1 MIRIPPSRISHNGRP
16 GTLEA
21 TLKNA
26 LDKVDVIITTGGV
39 SMGELDLLK
48 PTIERSL
55 GGTIHFGRVA
65 MKPGKPTTF
74 ATIPASPPK
83 LIFAL
88 PGNPA
93 SALVTFHLFVLPS
106 LRKASGMEKPALPMA
121 KVSLAEDVKLD
132 PRPEYH
138 RVFISVTEG
147 GGLVAVSTGM
157 QRSSRVGSLSGA
169 NGLLCLPSSK
179 EVEKGS
185 FSKGEVVNAMIL
197 GRLGGF

>member
-1 MIRIPPSRISHNGRP
+1 
-16 GTLEA
+16 LE
-21 TLKNA
+21 TVLKEA
-26 LDKVDVIITTGGV
+26 LEKVDVIITTGGV

-74 ATIPASPPK
+74 ATVPASNTTK
-83 LIFAL
+83 QIFAL

-106 LRKASGMEKPALPMA
+106 LRKASGMEKPMLPIARVALA
-121 KVSLAEDVKLD
+121 QDVKLD

-138 RVFISVTEG
+138 RVFISVTAEG
-147 GGLVAVSTGM
+147 GLLAVSTGM
-157 QRSSRVGSLSGA
+157 QRSSRVGSLTGA

-179 EVEKGS
+179 DANKKS
-185 FSKGEVVNAMIL
+185 IPKGEVVDALIL
-197 GRLGGF
+197 GRLGGL